1 VQPPGEIEDADS
13 WSFYH
18 EMLRHAQL
26 SHAVGI
32 AAEWRV
38 ADHIAAGV
46 SDLDALSSVV
56 GCDREGL
63 ARLLRVLE
71 SARIVARCKR
81 GRYELTA
88 RGALLHSD
96 ADGGVRNTMT
106 WWSHYRWPVWTH
118 LATSLRT
125 GRGSRARALGFE
137 GFDQLDADGEAAAA
151 FNGAMAE
158 LARQLG
164 KRLSS
169 AYDFAG
175 VKTIVD
181 VGGGDGTVLS
191 ALLTAQPGVRG
202 VLVDLPHAVA
212 AARSKLS
219 AQGVADRCDA
229 LPGDFFDSVPARGD
243 LYILQRVLHD
253 WDDER
258 CVAIC
263 SKCRE
268 AMPEHARLLVIER
281 VLPSRIDHCDDHLD
295 VTISDLNVLV
305 MLGARERSEHEIRAI
320 LAKASLQCSTT
331 IELLLGFRAIVAAT
345 SPKAP
350 GGDMRMQQKARS
362 IGSDCKGAAF

>member
-71 SARIVARCKR
+71 SARIVARCRR

-181 VGGGDGTVLS
+181 V
-191 ALLTAQPGVRG
+191 
-202 VLVDLPHAVA
+202 LPHAVA